1 MMKALNRPPLLRRAL
16 LCAALAVPALGG
28 VALAEG
34 VFKNLQV
41 LPKETDK
48 PTLKK
53 IMKEQAKGLGVEC
66 DYCHKEPNMAE
77 DTDKKKLSREMM
89 RLVEEI
95 NAGRFKADAKVA
107 GPKDLVKARAYY
119 AKKFAGQK
127 DVTCN
132 TCHQG
137 KEEPPK

>member
-1 MMKALNRPPLLRRAL
+1 MRKMPKALWTVLC
-16 LCAALAVPALGG
+16 CAALGAPALLGLGG
-28 VALAEG
+28 VAAAEG

-53 IMKEQAKGLGVEC
+53 IMKEQSKALGVEC
-66 DYCHKEPNMAE
+66 DYCHKEPNMAD
-77 DTDKKKLSREMM
+77 DTDKKKLSRDMM
-89 RLVEEI
+89 KLVDEI
-95 NAGRFKADAKVA
+95 NQGAFKADVKA
-107 GPKDLVKARAYY
+107 GPKALVKARDYY
-119 AKKFAGQK
+119 QKKLAGKK
-127 DVTCN
+127 DITCN

>member
-1 MMKALNRPPLLRRAL
+1 MMKVTSRPALRHVL
-16 LCAALAVPALGG
+16 LCAALAAPALGG
-28 VALAEG
+28 VAAADA

-41 LPKETDK
+41 LPKDTDK

-53 IMKEQAKGLGVEC
+53 IMKEQAKALGVEC
-66 DYCHKEPNMAE
+66 DYCHKEPNMADE
-77 DTDKKKLSREMM
+77 TDHKKLTRDMM
-89 RLVEEI
+89 KLVAEI
-95 NAGRFKADAKVA
+95 NGGTFKADAKAA
-107 GPKDLVKARAYY
+107 GPKPLVKAREYY
-119 AKKFAGQK
+119 TKKLAGKK